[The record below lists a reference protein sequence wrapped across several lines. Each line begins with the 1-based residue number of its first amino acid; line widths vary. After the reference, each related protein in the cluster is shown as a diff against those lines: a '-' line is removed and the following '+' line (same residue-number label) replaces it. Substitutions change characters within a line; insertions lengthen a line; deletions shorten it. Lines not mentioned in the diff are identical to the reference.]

1 MKSIWLKNPLAILG
15 DGAGGGL
22 VLCAAYCADRV
33 MIGGEYVEPL
43 RFEHVEAP
51 RAFL

>member
-1 MKSIWLKNPLAILG
+1 MTSLELKNLLAIPG
-15 DGAGGGL
+15 HGAGGEL
-22 VLCAAYCADRV
+22 VLCAAYSADRV

-43 RFEHVEAP
+43 RFEHIEAP